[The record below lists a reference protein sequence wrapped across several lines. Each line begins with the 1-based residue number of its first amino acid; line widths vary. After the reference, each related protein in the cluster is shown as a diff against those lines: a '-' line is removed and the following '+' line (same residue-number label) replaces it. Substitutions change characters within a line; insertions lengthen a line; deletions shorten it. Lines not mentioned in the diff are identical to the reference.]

1 MSMETTAWTQLHSV
15 MNAEQ
20 ERRPFA
26 RATLRRIA
34 AFARPHR
41 VRIAQFVALGVVTA
55 LLAVATPVLAG
66 HVVDAI
72 VSGGDEE
79 RSYTWPC
86 SSHSSRSWRRPSAF
100 SAGGFRR
107 RSGRG

>member
-15 MNAEQ
+15 MTAEK

-34 AFARPHR
+34 EFARPHR
-41 VRIAQFVALGVVTA
+41 RPIARFVLLGVVTA

-72 VSGGDEE
+72 VSGGDDGTVVRLALLIALIAVAE
-79 RSYTWPC
+79 
-86 SSHSSRSWRRPSAF
+86 A
-100 SAGGFRR
+100 ALGILG
-107 RSGRG
+107 